1 MQGKNRKKSNKSIN
15 KLMLELDEIRSN
27 FHQFLN
33 LSKSVGKGNDNML
46 SLMSSSSS
54 NIGGNIGLNLDEY
67 DGGEDDGGD
76 IEYSSPFPK

>member
-1 MQGKNRKKSNKSIN
+1 
-15 KLMLELDEIRSN
+15 
-27 FHQFLN
+27 
-33 LSKSVGKGNDNML
+33 ML

>member
-1 MQGKNRKKSNKSIN
+1 MVSLRFLSYFVPNTCT
-15 KLMLELDEIRSN
+15 
-27 FHQFLN
+27 FLN